1 MVADAVINSHKGKAF
16 WLSTDVT
23 GISESH
29 AHRVKKKIVLVVDVI
44 RTLTIF
50 VMAFATIFERP
61 IWCYDDESYDI
72 TRKYNKCTGTMM
84 RNISLATTSW
94 WYWMCVVLRQSW
106 LPWVWECMSLL
117 GWMITR
123 STVWITWTTSRIM
136 EFSTKSK
143 VIAMEQDAAL
153 TSALCRMILVMLVS
167 RPIRCGLYAH
177 SYIREPSLTHTSN
190 NTHRKMTLA
199 VIPVTLDVF
208 VLYTVFLIFTSGSV
222 TVLLNPNVVETEN
235 IKSNWATL
243 IRRFVLTSWNFY
255 LESNFSGIHVPG
267 SGIHPCCPLCSCIV
281 RWCSSF
287 RQNRVCIQ

>member
-61 IWCYDDESYDI
+61 IWCYDDESYGI
-72 TRKYNKCTGTMM
+72 ARQYN
-84 RNISLATTSW
+84 RVYWNNDEEYFISNNFLMVLDVCCLASI
-94 WYWMCVVLRQSW
+94 
-106 LPWVWECMSLL
+106 
-117 GWMITR
+117 MITMGMR
-123 STVWITWTTSRIM
+123 VYMSFAEVNDYAILAVWITWTTSRIM

-143 VIAMEQDAAL
+143 SDHAMEQDAAL

-167 RPIRCGLYAH
+167 RPIRCGLYVH
-177 SYIREPSLTHTSN
+177 SLHPRTFTNSHT

-222 TVLLNPNVVETEN
+222 TVLLNPNVVENREYAEQLSYGYSTFSSSLRETHFF
-235 IKSNWATL
+235 ILKAT
-243 IRRFVLTSWNFY
+243 FPASMSQA
-255 LESNFSGIHVPG
+255 LE
-267 SGIHPCCPLCSCIV
+267 IHPMLSIMFVYCT
-281 RWCSSF
+281 
-287 RQNRVCIQ
+287 